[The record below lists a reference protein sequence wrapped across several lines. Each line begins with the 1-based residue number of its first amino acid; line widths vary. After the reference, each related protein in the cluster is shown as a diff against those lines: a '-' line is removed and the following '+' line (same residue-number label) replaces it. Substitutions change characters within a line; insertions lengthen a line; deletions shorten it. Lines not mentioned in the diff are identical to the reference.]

1 MADTASSPHSTKQRL
16 PIPYKLLFAAMS
28 TNAFIVVLFYSELV
42 VELLLN
48 MGAIPVF
55 PQTDN
60 TSVQEMLQER
70 MLHTALLRQ

>member
-1 MADTASSPHSTKQRL
+1 
-16 PIPYKLLFAAMS
+16 
-28 TNAFIVVLFYSELV
+28 VLFYSELV

>member
-16 PIPYKLLFAAMS
+16 PIPCKLLFAAMS

-60 TSVQEMLQER
+60 TYVQEMLQER